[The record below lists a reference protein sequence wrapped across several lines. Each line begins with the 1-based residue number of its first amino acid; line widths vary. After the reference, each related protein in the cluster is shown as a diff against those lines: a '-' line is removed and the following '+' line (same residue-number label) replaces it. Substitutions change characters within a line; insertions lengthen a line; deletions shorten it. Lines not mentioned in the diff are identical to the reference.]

1 MATYC
6 SGTGK
11 PHWDLELGPHN
22 FGPIW
27 LRTGSVSASKRQ
39 HRSDGNQSDM
49 TQSDVTQS
57 DVTQSDVT
65 QSEETQ
71 FDLTLSL
78 EAHSQPVTPAHTS
91 VE

>member
-6 SGTGK
+6 SGTGR

-27 LRTGSVSASKRQ
+27 PRTGSVSASKRQ

-49 TQSDVTQS
+49 TQSDM
-57 DVTQSDVT
+57 T